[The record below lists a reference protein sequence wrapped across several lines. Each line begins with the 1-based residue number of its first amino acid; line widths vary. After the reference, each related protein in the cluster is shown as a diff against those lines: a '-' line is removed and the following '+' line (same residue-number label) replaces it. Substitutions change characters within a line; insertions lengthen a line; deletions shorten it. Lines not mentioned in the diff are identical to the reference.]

1 MTASVRVPEGWE
13 DSRGEVVDCA
23 AALLA
28 EAGYASVFV
37 RPPAA
42 WLCAEPIVLTC
53 GEWSRDARTPDGQE
67 RGLRSVDALV
77 CCEDA
82 HDAEATCRG
91 VERDLRTRDWEG
103 VGDGWRCRVAA
114 VDSDAPCPRGRDAS
128 GRWLW
133 GFTLLLKVVRDLDG

>member
-1 MTASVRVPEGWE
+1 MTARVRVPEGWE
-13 DSRGEVVDCA
+13 QSRGGVLDLA
-23 AALLA
+23 AAVLV
-28 EAGYASVFV
+28 EAGWAGVFT

-53 GEWSRDARTPDGQE
+53 GAWERDARTPDGEE
-67 RGLRSVDALV
+67 RGLRSVDVLV
-77 CCEDA
+77 CREDA
-82 HDAEATCRG
+82 AEAEAACLAA
-91 VERDLRTRDWEG
+91 ERDLRGGGWEG
-103 VGDGWRCRVAA
+103 AGEGWRCRVAA